1 MDHTEAA
8 TQITVAVLA
17 ASATTGG
24 INFQELAVET
34 YKAVHEAIVQTARDS
49 GGRTR

>member
-8 TQITVAVLA
+8 TQITVAVVA
-17 ASATTGG
+17 ASAGTGV
-24 INFQELAVET
+24 NLNELAVET
-34 YKAVHEAIVQTARDS
+34 YKAVYEAIVQTARDS